1 MIRGLLI
8 AISFSLSLFMLS
20 AARADDQDLQQKIET
35 VRSRIEQEETVRN
48 QLREDLAS
56 MDEKV
61 DKLKQQLEELE
72 AKLSENGK

>member
-1 MIRGLLI
+1 
-8 AISFSLSLFMLS
+8 MLS

-72 AKLSENGK
+72 AKLSEKGK

>member
-72 AKLSENGK
+72 AKLSEKGK

>member
-8 AISFSLSLFMLS
+8 AFSLSLFMLS
-20 AARADDQDLQQKIET
+20 AARADDQDLQQQIET

-61 DKLKQQLEELE
+61 DKLKQQLKELE